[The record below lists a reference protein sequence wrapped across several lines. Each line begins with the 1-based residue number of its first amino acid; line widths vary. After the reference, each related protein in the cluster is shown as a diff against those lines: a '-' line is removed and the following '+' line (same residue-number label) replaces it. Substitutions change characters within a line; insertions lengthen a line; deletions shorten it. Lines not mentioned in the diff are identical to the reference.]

1 MEVGRIPSWRKRE
14 KAKRSVTQ
22 LERQT
27 SLDLRPL
34 VFLLSVREGLHNQ
47 PAYLGELLAMSDDA
61 LNKENEDVDPT
72 FDLDESMEVRYQS
85 FGRIIF

>member
-1 MEVGRIPSWRKRE
+1 M
-14 KAKRSVTQ
+14 
-22 LERQT
+22 
-27 SLDLRPL
+27 
-34 VFLLSVREGLHNQ
+34 FLLSVREGLHNQ